1 VAADRKQDDGDRAD
15 GDHGHPGGAGD
26 WHAAIF
32 TQMDDGTTSDGVSG
46 EAAEAALSYLSEM
59 SLDLRGAAILAA
71 DGAVLAA
78 SGRPDRRREDAAA
91 LFEVADR
98 AGGEPVEQV
107 HVGTEQGEVFALRH
121 AGLAAVAVTERFA
134 LASLTL
140 FDLRATLRD
149 LAAGGDGRA
158 GETGPD

>member
-1 VAADRKQDDGDRAD
+1 MPDDAAT
-15 GDHGHPGGAGD
+15 GA
-26 WHAAIF
+26 
-32 TQMDDGTTSDGVSG
+32 VSG
-46 EAAEAALSYLSEM
+46 DAAEAALAYLTEM

-71 DGAVLAA
+71 DGTVLAA
-78 SGRPDRRREDAAA
+78 KGNASHWREGVAT

-134 LASLTL
+134 LASLTF
-140 FDLRATLRD
+140 FDLRALLRD
-149 LAAGGDGRA
+149 LAAGGNGRA
-158 GETGPD
+158 GE